1 MTASDKLSGFDLIA
15 MQNRFRITE
24 SNFSRQSLDDPDSI
38 GYPYPNAA
46 SFDFAKTI
54 YSLKA

>member
-1 MTASDKLSGFDLIA
+1 MTAFDKLSGFDVIA

-24 SNFSRQSLDDPDSI
+24 SSFSCQSLDDPDSL

-46 SFDFAKTI
+46 SFDFAKRSTV
-54 YSLKA
+54 